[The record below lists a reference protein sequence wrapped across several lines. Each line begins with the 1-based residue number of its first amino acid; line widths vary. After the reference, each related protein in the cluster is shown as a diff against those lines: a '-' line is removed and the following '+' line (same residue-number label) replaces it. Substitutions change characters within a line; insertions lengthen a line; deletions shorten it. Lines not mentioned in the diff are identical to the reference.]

1 MIVGASIAGCAAAIM
16 YAQQG
21 LRIALL
27 DARSDIRAHKVL
39 CTHHLQPC
47 GAPILQRLGAT
58 EKLLALGM
66 VETVP
71 TFWTPWG
78 MITPDAAEN
87 SPPPGSTS
95 EGKLSTPYCAN
106 SRTTTRT
113 STFFS
118 GIAFP
123 DY

>member
-58 EKLLALGM
+58 ENCSPWEWWKPFRHSGPLG
-66 VETVP
+66 E
-71 TFWTPWG
+71 
-78 MITPDAAEN
+78 
-87 SPPPGSTS
+87 
-95 EGKLSTPYCAN
+95 
-106 SRTTTRT
+106 
-113 STFFS
+113 
-118 GIAFP
+118 
-123 DY
+123 